1 MDFALLHLGYSHE
14 INYRQSRLTSDLNEL
29 EASCNR
35 CQNVAEVN
43 LNPRIFADL
52 IQASCRRWRCRSN
65 PRADHSIPI
74 EKSGESSDRR
84 SRICKRRSPWNCEVA
99 VSTPARGV
107 LAYPSQMV

>member
-43 LNPRIFADL
+43 LNPRTFADL
-52 IQASCRRWRCRSN
+52 IQASCRRWRCRS
-65 PRADHSIPI
+65 
-74 EKSGESSDRR
+74 KSARR
-84 SRICKRRSPWNCEVA
+84 SFYSHWKKR
-99 VSTPARGV
+99 GK
-107 LAYPSQMV
+107 